1 MLICMIL
8 INYLKQ
14 KDTSMSR
21 FTVKQPKI
29 DLDKKSM
36 NPILNKLINKM
47 DTESFMIDE
56 KNVLVRLEEYKKR
69 KM

>member
-14 KDTSMSR
+14 KDISMSR

>member
-1 MLICMIL
+1 
-8 INYLKQ
+8 
-14 KDTSMSR
+14 MSR